1 MMMTKTLKEI
11 YRFLD
16 GMTEK
21 EVKHMKVSM
30 PKWMIQGVLYGT
42 FLAAV
47 GYTVGAIA
55 IQAIPGFFPATY
67 DVILGAIGFIG
78 SVAIAYT
85 KDITSE

>member
-1 MMMTKTLKEI
+1 MDERLKRAEQ
-11 YRFLD
+11 FCD

-21 EVKHMKVSM
+21 EVKHMKTSM

-42 FLAAV
+42 FLASV

-85 KDITSE
+85 KDITGE

>member
-1 MMMTKTLKEI
+1 VTETLKHI
-11 YRFLD
+11 HKFVD

-30 PKWMIQGVLYGT
+30 PKWMLQGVLYGT

>member
-1 MMMTKTLKEI
+1 MTETLKQIHE
-11 YRFLD
+11 FCD
-16 GMTEK
+16 GMAEK

-30 PKWMIQGVLYGT
+30 PKWLIQGTLYGT

-55 IQAIPGFFPATY
+55 INAIPGFFPASY